1 MVLQCGCH
9 NDPRIQPRIFC
20 IFTNAPLRW
29 HLFKYFFQVHAKF
42 GHRHFP
48 FLQCIDCIEANRK
61 IAVCRIAICWH
72 NNKAFWPPSR
82 QDSVQC
88 MGKVLLTEGW
98 YQRPGKSVST
108 TWRLARANIDDQVG
122 EIFISL
128 LAVLSLLSLAVLD
141 MFKGNCSSQM

>member
-1 MVLQCGCH
+1 MYRLYRGKPEDCGLQL
-9 NDPRIQPRIFC
+9 
-20 IFTNAPLRW
+20 AE
-29 HLFKYFFQVHAKF
+29 
-42 GHRHFP
+42 
-48 FLQCIDCIEANRK
+48 LQN
-61 IAVCRIAICWH
+61 CRITICWH